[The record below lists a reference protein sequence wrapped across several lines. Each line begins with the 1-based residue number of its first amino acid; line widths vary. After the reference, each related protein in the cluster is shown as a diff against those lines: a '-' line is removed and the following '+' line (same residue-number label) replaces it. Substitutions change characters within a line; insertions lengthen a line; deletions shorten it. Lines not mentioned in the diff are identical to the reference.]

1 MAYSKSQKVQKFMER
16 NAGAKAREIAQATG
30 VDINYVYVLRSASKK
45 LKAGDVVAKPKRSG
59 RPAKQTRIEK
69 EVTDKIKEIKDNI
82 IHGASGKRYQ
92 VMDFSVDNVNSPSHY
107 KVGGIETIDFIEA
120 KQLGY
125 NLGNVVKYVSRAHYK
140 GMKIDD
146 LKKAEWYLKREI
158 ANMERVK

>member
-1 MAYSKSQKVQKFMER
+1 MGRQAYTKSQRVQKFMER
-16 NAGAKAREIAQATG
+16 NAGAKASEIAKATG
-30 VDINYVYVLRSASKK
+30 VAVNYVYVLRSNNKK
-45 LKAGDVVAKPKRSG
+45 LKVGDVAAKPKRSKTEPVKKLG
-59 RPAKQTRIEK
+59 DGLFKGVSGNTYKAMGFDDFIPK
-69 EVTDKIKEIKDNI
+69 TDI
-82 IHGASGKRYQ
+82 
-92 VMDFSVDNVNSPSHY
+92 VNSPAHY

-158 ANMERVK
+158 ASMEKSK